1 MRGIYVGAF
10 GDVEVMKRRDDLPEP
25 SAGPGQ
31 VLVRVGA
38 SGINFAET
46 RMRAGTYSG
55 VNAPFVLGME
65 SAGEVMA
72 LGAGVSGFEVGQ
84 RVFGRARG
92 SHAEQ
97 VVFDARHLMP
107 LPTRLSFEQG
117 AAIPVGWL
125 TAWHALIT
133 VADVK
138 PGQRVLIEAIG
149 SSVGSAALQVARWR
163 GCWVGGTASTTAKAS
178 RAVSEFGADAAYVYK
193 SQDVAG
199 RVREDTSG
207 HGADVAL
214 MTIGQET
221 AESTFNAMAMD
232 GKVVMYGSTGGRQ
245 ICFDL
250 GIGSRNLQLL
260 SMSIST
266 SAAFLSRTMPDFR
279 ARALPLFADGTFVP
293 LVDCVLPLDQVA
305 EAHRMIDAR
314 RHFGKIVL
322 QVPQVT

>member
-1 MRGIYVGAF
+1 MRGIYVGSF
-10 GDVEVMKRRDDLPEP
+10 GDASVLECRDDLPAP
-25 SAGPGQ
+25 SPGPGQ
-31 VLVRVGA
+31 VLVGVRA

-55 VNAPFVLGME
+55 VTAPFVLGME
-65 SAGEVMA
+65 SAGEVLT
-72 LGAGVSGFEVGQ
+72 LGPDVSGFVVGQ

-97 VVFDARHLMP
+97 VVFDAQHLMP
-107 LPTRLSFEQG
+107 LPERLSFEQG

-125 TAWHALIT
+125 TAWHALMT
-133 VADVK
+133 VARLE

-149 SSVGSAALQVARWR
+149 SSVGSAALQIARWR
-163 GCWVGGTASTTAKAS
+163 GCWVAGTASTLAKAT
-178 RAVSEFGADAAYVYK
+178 RAVEEFGADACYVYK
-193 SQDVAG
+193 DEDVAR
-199 RVREDTSG
+199 RVLADTG
-207 HGADVAL
+207 GVGADVAL

-221 AESTFNAMAMD
+221 AESTFAAMGMD

-266 SAAFLSRTMPDFR
+266 SAAFMSQTMPDFR
-279 ARALPLFADGTFVP
+279 ARALPLFADGTFEP
-293 LVDCVLPLDQVA
+293 LVDCVLPLEDVA
-305 EAHRMIDAR
+305 EAHRMVDAR
-314 RHFGKIVL
+314 RHFGKIILRV
-322 QVPQVT
+322 